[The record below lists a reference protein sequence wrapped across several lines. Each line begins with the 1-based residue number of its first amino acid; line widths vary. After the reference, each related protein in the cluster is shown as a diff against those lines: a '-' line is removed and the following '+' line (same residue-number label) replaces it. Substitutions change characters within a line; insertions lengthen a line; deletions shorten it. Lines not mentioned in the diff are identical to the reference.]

1 LLKDLGGRDLAP
13 TTEGIAMTTII
24 YFTKIHPH
32 PHQHIGLAGYTT
44 EEKISFPTRASAMD
58 WFDSVRDRSDI
69 QMHRIEGV

>member
-13 TTEGIAMTTII
+13 TTEGIAMTTI
-24 YFTKIHPH
+24 YFTKIHET
-32 PHQHIGLAGYTT
+32 GTLAGLTT

-69 QMHRIEGV
+69 QMHRIESKGDK